1 MDLALH
7 ARVMWRFRLVIV
19 AGLALAT
26 SLSILTVFK
35 VRFDGATPRVTYRQ
49 QEVWQG
55 YTTLLVTPKGFPYG
69 RTNIDENEDPSRYG
83 SLAVIYAR
91 LATSDPVQ
99 RIVLRSGPIRGL
111 IDATFVSATPM
122 NPQGPPLPMIMVSGT
137 GQTPAQA
144 GRLATRTATAFLT
157 YLAQQQQKNAI
168 PPDKRVRV
176 QIVNRQQVPVL
187 LDGRSKTLPIV
198 TFLTVMLA
206 AVGLVFIL
214 ENLRPRVAAVP
225 VVEPSR
231 PARSRSARS
240 A

>member
-19 AGLALAT
+19 AGLALAA

-91 LATSDPVQ
+91 LATSDPVR
-99 RIVLRSGPIRGL
+99 RIMVRNGPIRGL
-111 IDATFVSATPM
+111 IDASFVSATPM
-122 NPQGPPLPMIMVSGT
+122 NPQGPPLPMITVSGT
-137 GQTPAQA
+137 GPTAAAA
-144 GRLATRTATAFLT
+144 GKLATRTAAAFLT
-157 YLAQQQQKNAI
+157 YLSRQQEENAI
-168 PPDKRVRV
+168 PPDRRVRV
-176 QIVNRQQVPVL
+176 EIVNRHQVPL
-187 LDGRSKTLPIV
+187 LLEGRTKTLPIV
-198 TFLTVMLA
+198 IFLTVMLA
-206 AVGLVFIL
+206 AVGLAFIL

-225 VVEPSR
+225 VAEPR